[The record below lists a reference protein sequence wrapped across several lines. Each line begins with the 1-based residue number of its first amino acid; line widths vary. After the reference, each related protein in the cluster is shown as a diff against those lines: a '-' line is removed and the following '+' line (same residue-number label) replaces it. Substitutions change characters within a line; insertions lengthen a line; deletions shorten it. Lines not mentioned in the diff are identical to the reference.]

1 MGNAGDSLR
10 ATAAVTVIKAFGE
23 RARRWAKG
31 AHVDDD
37 VIAADESAF
46 LEATLEAVRRRLRG
60 ETFALAMFL
69 DEDANRF
76 ARAWPARLLS
86 AAKTFDERRGAC
98 GAILMGAVVIDG
110 KRQAELGAI
119 QGDAFAFARALWCL
133 AERGV
138 VVSENAYGRLAGMF
152 GRWHRSRVHPVQND
166 PVVPEPAAA
175 HDEGDHVVIWAGN
188 RSADEIAIVLCALEE
203 LHIPVYVVCK
213 GGRVPETIHRASVAQ
228 AEALLRSAAA
238 IVDTSDDQPG
248 TALALARYGTPLA
261 VARTSGATEFLGGVA
276 AYDGWNRDSVLS
288 ATLQALGGTAPR
300 ILPTIAPQPRAK
312 PVPRRVSRGRGNPS
326 VRERTPLVSV
336 IMPTYNRRTLLPRAL
351 DSVAKQDYPSIEIV
365 VVNDAGESVADIAQR
380 FGAKMVECEKNGGHG
395 AALNAGIAQASGSYI
410 AFLDDDDV
418 FFPDHLS
425 SLVDAL
431 ERARACA
438 AHTDALMGIRG
449 EPDELV
455 GFSPGAISGVDLEE
469 TLVVCPFL
477 GMISVMLRRDV
488 FDELGLYD
496 TALSPNDDYEMI
508 LRIALRHD
516 WIHVDRITA
525 LWSYG
530 GTYTHW
536 LQKTGPAYAG
546 LYEEAYKRHP
556 FPDRPLLAIRRRQFV
571 ETIRSKSGVTLNVTN
586 ARLTKPARL
595 KEEGPIGK

>member
-1 MGNAGDSLR
+1 M
-10 ATAAVTVIKAFGE
+10 IKAFGE

-31 AHVDDD
+31 VRIDDD

-46 LEATLEAVRRRLRG
+46 LEATLEAVRWRLRG
-60 ETFALAMFL
+60 KRFAIAMFL
-69 DEDANRF
+69 DEDPNRF
-76 ARAWPARLLS
+76 ARVWSARLLT
-86 AAKTFDERRGAC
+86 AAKTFDERRAAC
-98 GAILMGAVVIDG
+98 GAMLMGAVVIDG
-110 KRQAELGAI
+110 KRQAELGGVQADSI
-119 QGDAFAFARALWCL
+119 ALARALWCL

-138 VVSENAYGRLAGMF
+138 VVSENAYGRLATVF
-152 GRWHRSRVHPVQND
+152 GRWHRSRVHPVQSD
-166 PVVPEPAAA
+166 PVVPQPAGEKDA
-175 HDEGDHVVIWAGN
+175 GDHVVIWAGN
-188 RSADEIAIVLCALEE
+188 RSADEIAIVQCALEE
-203 LHIPVYVVCK
+203 LHIPVYIVCK
-213 GGRVPETIHRASVAQ
+213 GGRVSETLHRASVAQ
-228 AEALLRSAAA
+228 AEPLLRAAAA

-248 TALALARYGTPLA
+248 TALALARYGVPLA
-261 VARTSGATEFLGGVA
+261 VMRTSGALEFLAGAA
-276 AYDGWNRDSVLS
+276 AYDGWNRDSVL
-288 ATLQALGGTAPR
+288 AGALQALGGAAPR
-300 ILPTIAPQPRAK
+300 VTMQPPVNERKAPAT
-312 PVPRRVSRGRGNPS
+312 

-336 IMPTYNRRTLLPRAL
+336 ITPTYNRRTLLPRAL
-351 DSVAKQDYPSIEIV
+351 DSIAKQDYPAVEMV
-365 VVNDAGESVADIAQR
+365 VVNDAGESVADIAAR
-380 FGAKMVECEKNGGHG
+380 FGAKMIECDKNGGHG
-395 AALNAGIAQASGSYI
+395 AALNAGIAQASGEYV

-431 ERARACA
+431 EGVRGSA

-455 GFSPGAISGVDLEE
+455 GFAPGAVTGVDLEE

-477 GMISVMLRRDV
+477 GMISVMIRRDV
-488 FDELGLYD
+488 FDAIGLYD

-516 WIHVDRITA
+516 WIHVERVTA

-536 LQKTGPAYAG
+536 LQKTGAAYAG

-571 ETIRSKSGVTLNVTN
+571 ESIRSKNGVHLNVTS
-586 ARLTKPARL
+586 ARLTKPVRL
-595 KEEGPIGK
+595 KEEGPLGK

>member
-1 MGNAGDSLR
+1 M
-10 ATAAVTVIKAFGE
+10 IKAFGE

-37 VIAADESAF
+37 VIAADDSAF

-60 ETFALAMFL
+60 QTFALAMFL
-69 DEDANRF
+69 DEDPNRF
-76 ARAWPARLLS
+76 ARVWPARLLS

-98 GAILMGAVVIDG
+98 GAMMMGAVVIDG
-110 KRQAELGAI
+110 KRQAELGTI
-119 QGDAFAFARALWCL
+119 DGDTFALARSLWCL

-138 VVSENAYGRLAGMF
+138 VVSENTYGRLAGLF
-152 GRWHRSRVHPVQND
+152 GRWHRSRVHPAQSD
-166 PVVPEPAAA
+166 PLVPAPTAAR
-175 HDEGDHVVIWAGN
+175 DEGDHVVIWAGN
-188 RSADEIAIVLCALEE
+188 RSADEIAIVQCALEE

-213 GGRVPETIHRASVAQ
+213 GGRVAETIHRASVAQ
-228 AEALLRSAAA
+228 AEPLLRSAAA
-238 IVDTSDDQPG
+238 IVDTSDDYPG
-248 TALALARYGTPLA
+248 AALALARYGVPLA
-261 VARTSGATEFLGGVA
+261 VMRSSGALEFVGGAA
-276 AYDGWNRDSVLS
+276 AYDGWSRDSALS
-288 ATLQALGGTAPR
+288 ATLQALGGAAPR
-300 ILPTIAPQPRAK
+300 VIAQTHADAKRTRATA
-312 PVPRRVSRGRGNPS
+312 RRRG
-326 VRERTPLVSV
+326 PLVSV
-336 IMPTYNRRTLLPRAL
+336 ITPTYNRRTLLPRAL
-351 DSVAKQDYPSIEIV
+351 ESIAKQKYPSVEML
-365 VVNDAGESVADIAQR
+365 VVNDAGESVADIAER
-380 FGAKMVECEKNGGHG
+380 FGAKTIECEKNGGHG
-395 AALNAGIAQASGSYI
+395 AALNAGIAQASGEYI

-425 SLVDAL
+425 SLVEAL
-431 ERARACA
+431 ERARGSA
-438 AHTDALMGIRG
+438 AHTDALMGLRG

-455 GFSPGAISGVDLEE
+455 GFAPGAVSGVDLEE

-477 GMISVMLRRDV
+477 GMISAMIRRDV
-488 FDELGLYD
+488 FDDVGLYD

-516 WIHVDRITA
+516 WIHVDRVTA

-536 LQKTGPAYAG
+536 LQKTGSAYAG

-571 ETIRSKSGVTLNVTN
+571 ETIRSKNGVTLNVTN

-595 KEEGPIGK
+595 KEEGSLGK